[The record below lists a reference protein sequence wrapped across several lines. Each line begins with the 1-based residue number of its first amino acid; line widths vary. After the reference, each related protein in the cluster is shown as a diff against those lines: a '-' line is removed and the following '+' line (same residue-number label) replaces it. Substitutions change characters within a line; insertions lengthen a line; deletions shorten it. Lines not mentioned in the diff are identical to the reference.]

1 MDLLEIK
8 SNDVKEAWFIKIM
21 CMLQREIEKQIY
33 LEDGCKKKP
42 CPRSWRECV
51 GMTTSRNQGR
61 TLSVHCDDEDE
72 TNGWIWRA
80 SQCHM
85 T

>member
-1 MDLLEIK
+1 VDLLEIK

-42 CPRSWRECV
+42 CPRSRRECV
-51 GMTTSRNQGR
+51 GMTLLHGTKVEHYQFIVMRRSKLMVGFGGPVIV
-61 TLSVHCDDEDE
+61 T
-72 TNGWIWRA
+72 
-80 SQCHM
+80 
-85 T
+85 

>member
-33 LEDGCKKKP
+33 LEDGCKKNH
-42 CPRSWRECV
+42 V
-51 GMTTSRNQGR
+51 QGGHGG
-61 TLSVHCDDEDE
+61 SV
-72 TNGWIWRA
+72 
-80 SQCHM
+80 SV
-85 T
+85 